1 MVKIPGLLTPEAA
14 FFVLVNSSSGS
25 KHGHAALATIEEELK
40 AAGRRCEF
48 FVAERGAEVET
59 LARRAAERAEREA
72 GAVVAVG
79 GDGTINA
86 ATRATL
92 PTGCPLGIVPH
103 GTFNYTTRAHGI
115 PDDTRDAAR
124 ALVDAKV
131 ARVQVGLV
139 NDRAFLVNAGV
150 GLHPEILEDRE
161 AYKARF
167 GRYRAV
173 AFGAGLATLSREHRQ
188 LLLEIEHD
196 RERELVRTPSLFV
209 GNNALQ
215 FEQTGLEQAENDV
228 EHRRLAAVLV
238 KPVSTWTL
246 LALGLRGALGGLG
259 EDERVRSFGFR
270 SMVVTPFGS
279 ARRKVMKLATD
290 GEVTNARPPLSFSIS
305 PRHLPLLVPS
315 KPVEA
320 P

>member
-1 MVKIPGLLTPEAA
+1 MRRLLPPEAP
-14 FFVLVNSSSGS
+14 FFIVVNASSGS
-25 KHGHAALATIEEELK
+25 KDGQGALETIDQELT
-40 AAGRRCEF
+40 AAGRRFEF
-48 FVAERGAEVET
+48 FVAARGAEIEVM
-59 LARRAAERAEREA
+59 AQRAAERAERDA

-92 PTGCPLGIVPH
+92 PTGRPLGIVPH

-115 PDDTRDAAR
+115 PGETRDAAR
-124 ALVDAKV
+124 ALVDARI
-131 ARVQVGLV
+131 AHVQVGVV
-139 NDRAFLVNAGV
+139 NERPFLVNAGV

-161 AYKARF
+161 AYKARL

-173 AFGAGLATLSREHRQ
+173 AFGAGLSTLLREHRQ

-246 LALGLRGALGGLG
+246 LTLGLRGALGRLG
-259 EDERVRSFGFR
+259 EDERVRTFGFR
-270 SMVVTPFGS
+270 RMIVNPFGS
-279 ARRKVMKLATD
+279 ARRKLVKLATD
-290 GEVTNARPPLSFSIS
+290 GEVTNVRPPLVFSIS
-305 PRHLPLLVPS
+305 PARLPLLVPAR
-315 KPVEA
+315 PVPA

>member
-1 MVKIPGLLTPEAA
+1 MGLVLAPQSP
-14 FFVLVNSSSGS
+14 FFIVVNASSGS
-25 KHGHAALATIEEELK
+25 KGARAAVSTIEAELTN
-40 AAGRRCEF
+40 AGRRFEF
-48 FVAERGAEVET
+48 FVADGGAEIET
-59 LARRAAERAEREA
+59 QARRAAERAERES

-92 PTGCPLGIVPH
+92 PTGRPLGIVPH

-115 PDDTRDAAR
+115 PDDTEGAVRTLVNAR
-124 ALVDAKV
+124 V
-131 ARVQVGLV
+131 ARVQVGVV

-173 AFGAGLATLSREHRQ
+173 AFGAGLATLFREHRQ

-196 RERELVRTPSLFV
+196 SERELVRTPSLFV

-228 EHRRLAAVLV
+228 EHRRLSAVLV
-238 KPVSTWTL
+238 KPVSTWSL
-246 LALGLRGALGGLG
+246 VALGLRGALGRLG
-259 EDERVRSFGFR
+259 DDERVRSFGFR
-270 SMVVTPFGS
+270 RMVVNPLGR
-279 ARRKVMKLATD
+279 ARRGAVKLATD
-290 GEVTNARPPLSFSIS
+290 GEVTTVRPPLVFSIS
-305 PRHLPLLVPS
+305 PRRLPLLVPADPLS
-315 KPVEA
+315 RP
-320 P
+320 

>member
-1 MVKIPGLLTPEAA
+1 MLAPEAPL
-14 FFVLVNSSSGS
+14 FIVVNASSGS
-25 KHGHAALATIEEELK
+25 KDKQGALSTIEQELK
-40 AAGRRCEF
+40 AGGRRFEF
-48 FVAERGAEVET
+48 FLAEHGSEIEK

-92 PTGCPLGIVPH
+92 PTGRPLGIVPH

-115 PDDTRDAAR
+115 PEETRAAAR
-124 ALVDAKV
+124 ALVNPRV
-131 ARVQVGLV
+131 SPVQVGLV
-139 NDRAFLVNAGV
+139 NERAFLVNAGV

-173 AFGAGLATLSREHRQ
+173 AFGAGLSTLFGEHRQ
-188 LLLEIEHD
+188 LSLEIEHD

-215 FEQTGLEQAENDV
+215 FEQTGLERAESDV
-228 EHRRLAAVLV
+228 ERQRLAAVLV

-246 LALGLRGALGGLG
+246 LALGLRGALGRLG

-270 SMVVTPFGS
+270 RMTVNPFGG
-279 ARRKVMKLATD
+279 ARRKLIKVAID
-290 GEVTNARPPLSFSIS
+290 GEVTRLRPPLVFAIS
-305 PRHLPLLVPS
+305 PRRLPLLVPS
-315 KPVEA
+315 EPA
-320 P
+320 SPP